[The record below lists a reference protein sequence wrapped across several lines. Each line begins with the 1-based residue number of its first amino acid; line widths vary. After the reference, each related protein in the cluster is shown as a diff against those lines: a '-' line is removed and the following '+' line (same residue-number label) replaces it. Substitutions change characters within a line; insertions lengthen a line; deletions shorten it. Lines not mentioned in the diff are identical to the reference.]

1 MKEIKILFL
10 SSTKGNLGEIL
21 LYSSISFHR
30 RLKGISAN
38 VSLLTLDYSTLWLGG
53 FLGDYKW
60 NMTEQVK

>member
-30 RLKGISAN
+30 R
-38 VSLLTLDYSTLWLGG
+38 
-53 FLGDYKW
+53 
-60 NMTEQVK
+60 